1 MSSVLARV
9 DDNNT
14 YDVLIQGATKS
25 EAMAIREGFS
35 ALPVNQ
41 EWAYKNQGS
50 ITEAVR
56 ANSIL
61 AELHKEY
68 KETIRDVKPAPA
80 PVEEEEPFDDEDG
93 ELTLEDLGFQA

>member
-1 MSSVLARV
+1 MSSALARV
-9 DDNNT
+9 NDNGT
-14 YDVLIQGATKS
+14 YDVLIQGATKT
-25 EAMAIREGFS
+25 EAMAIRESFS

-50 ITEAVR
+50 ITDAVR

-61 AELHKEY
+61 ADLHQEY
-68 KETIRDVKPAPA
+68 KETIRDVKPAP
-80 PVEEEEPFDDEDG
+80 VEEEEPFTDEDD

>member
-1 MSSVLARV
+1 MSSALVRV
-9 DDNNT
+9 NDNGT
-14 YDVLIQGATKS
+14 YDVMIQGVTKT

-35 ALPVNQ
+35 AVPVNQ

-50 ITEAVR
+50 ITGAVR

-61 AELHKEY
+61 ADLHEEY

>member
-1 MSSVLARV
+1 MSSALVRV
-9 DDNNT
+9 NDNGT
-14 YDVLIQGATKS
+14 YDVLIQGATKT

-35 ALPVNQ
+35 ALEVNQ

-61 AELHKEY
+61 AELHQEY
-68 KETIRDVKPAPA
+68 KDTIRDVKPTPVA
-80 PVEEEEPFDDEDG
+80 VEEEEDDEP
-93 ELTLEDLGFQA
+93 TLEDLGFQA

>member
-1 MSSVLARV
+1 VRV
-9 DDNNT
+9 NDNDT
-14 YDVLIQGATKS
+14 YDVLIQGATKT

-35 ALPVNQ
+35 ALEVNQ
-41 EWAYKNQGS
+41 AWAFQNQGS

-61 AELHKEY
+61 ADLHQAY
-68 KETIRDVKPAPA
+68 KETIRDVKPTPA
-80 PVEEEEPFDDEDG
+80 PVEEEPFDDEDD